1 MAATRL
7 TTSTT
12 TVAGNYFII
21 GGQGASL
28 ASADSIAVTDSFHQ
42 VTGSTEVN
50 SITGGTAGMG
60 LFLYRATG
68 ATWALGS
75 SGNIKA
81 SATTFTER
89 TMLLVTPDG
98 TTWYGMALAQ
108 SVVASANTDISV
120 AESNGTYT
128 LTFNPANVDISE
140 FAGIPVD
147 IADGGTGQ
155 TAKAAAFDALAPT
168 TTRGDLIQMGA
179 SDNERLAVGAANT
192 VIKSDGT
199 DASWTASPVATTWG
213 VGDANNGMVSIAS
226 NNIGW
231 KINSTN
237 ELDLDATRLA
247 PVTDVGLDLGDANQ
261 NYKRGFIKETC
272 GVYTRVVTDQATESN
287 EIFATM
293 PVADNET
300 VAFNIIAC
308 METLDATEQSS
319 GVATYQVIATA
330 KATTITINSAVLAPG
345 ILADTTSG
353 TLDMSAF
360 TLSFAD
366 AGSNVLNL
374 RYSKTIGTGTAT
386 SANMRWSV
394 NWTTEPKAITE
405 VA

>member
-1 MAATRL
+1 M
-7 TTSTT
+7 
-12 TVAGNYFII
+12 
-21 GGQGASL
+21 
-28 ASADSIAVTDSFHQ
+28 
-42 VTGSTEVN
+42 
-50 SITGGTAGMG
+50 
-60 LFLYRATG
+60 
-68 ATWALGS
+68 
-75 SGNIKA
+75 
-81 SATTFTER
+81 
-89 TMLLVTPDG
+89 
-98 TTWYGMALAQ
+98 
-108 SVVASANTDISV
+108 
-120 AESNGTYT
+120 
-128 LTFNPANVDISE
+128 DISE

-261 NYKRGFIKETC
+261 NFKRGFIKETC
-272 GVYTRVVTDQATESN
+272 GSYTRVVTSQATESN
-287 EIFATM
+287 EIFATI
-293 PVADNET
+293 PVADNTT
-300 VAFNIIAC
+300 VAFNIISC
-308 METLDATEQSS
+308 MEVLDATDQTT
-319 GVATYQVIATA
+319 GIATYQCIATA
-330 KATTITINSAVLAPG
+330 KATTISINSAALIGVN
-345 ILADTTSG
+345 LADTNGAS
-353 TLDMSAF
+353 LNMSAF

-374 RYSKTIGTGTAT
+374 RYSKTIDTGTAT
-386 SANMRWSV
+386 SANLYWSL
-394 NWTTEPKAITE
+394 NWATPPQAVTE